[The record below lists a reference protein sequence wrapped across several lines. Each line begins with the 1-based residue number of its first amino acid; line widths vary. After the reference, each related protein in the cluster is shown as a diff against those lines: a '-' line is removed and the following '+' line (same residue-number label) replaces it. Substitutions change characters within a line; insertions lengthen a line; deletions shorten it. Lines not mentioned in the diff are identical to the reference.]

1 MISPGCWIWHLHVV
15 KVVKSAVF
23 MGEAGAKPAR
33 SRRRMESLSPSRNAQ
48 TLLCSKTTASRG
60 MKVCFFHAPKP
71 LACEKASRLRR
82 DAFFALRESH
92 RNTECGAGSP
102 PHAGGSFFFT
112 KKAYCGNQTLC
123 VAESRKS
130 VQTQPHPF
138 SALKKAL
145 KKDGNP
151 RGARPPWRSSRQS
164 LEVLLFIHL

>member
-123 VAESRKS
+123 VAVARKS
-130 VQTQPHPF
+130 TDLPPF
-138 SALKKAL
+138 FPPLKSPSNN
-145 KKDGNP
+145 GNP